1 MVFYIKKFTDW
12 TNCVSNIFLV
22 FCFFLFL
29 FQETQEVQTEERLQ
43 LRAEPVLVRQTE
55 ESLFLAQTIVIGY
68 EKL

>member
-12 TNCVSNIFLV
+12 TNCVSNIF
-22 FCFFLFL
+22 FFFL